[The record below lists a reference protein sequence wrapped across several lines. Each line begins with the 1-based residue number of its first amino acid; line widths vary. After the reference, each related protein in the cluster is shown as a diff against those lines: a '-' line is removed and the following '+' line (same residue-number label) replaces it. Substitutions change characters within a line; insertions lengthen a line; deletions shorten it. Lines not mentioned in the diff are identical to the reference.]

1 MNNQNESNLTI
12 SYNKEIKQ
20 FNRVL
25 QLLKMRLASLKMWLV
40 LRRYCHQGRQGTAAE
55 RVNQGAVEDSLKS
68 ERIWAKGERE
78 GIWCTKKH

>member
-40 LRRYCHQGRQGTAAE
+40 LRRYCHQG
-55 RVNQGAVEDSLKS
+55 
-68 ERIWAKGERE
+68 
-78 GIWCTKKH
+78 